1 MAETI
6 RIEIPIETLD
16 ETEPEL
22 SNLVKKLSKMEQAAG
37 KAGESMDKAGRKVTK
52 FDERAEKTEKKL
64 SKWANQ
70 KYELLL
76 EARDRISPVLSTI
89 GSGLKRFT
97 GRAWSI
103 TMQAKDFVTAP
114 VRGILNLLSNPVFQ
128 AGAVLGVSI
137 GLKDTI
143 DTFKDFEAAMSQV
156 QAVSGAS
163 GSDLARLTDKAKEMG
178 ATTKFTAEESAEA
191 FNYMAMAGWKTND
204 MLGGIEGILNLAAA
218 SGTDLATTS
227 DIVTDALTAFGLKAS
242 DSSHFADVLAAA
254 SSSANTNVSMMGETF
269 KYAGTMAGALGY
281 RIEDVSLMAGL
292 MANAGLKASMAGT
305 SMSAIFTRL
314 STDTNGARK
323 AIEDLGI
330 EFFNSEGKAND
341 LSLVMK
347 ELREKTADYSNE
359 QKVAL
364 ANTIAGAEAQ
374 KGLLAVL
381 NASEKDYKDLTA
393 AVENA
398 DGASKDMADTMLDNL
413 AGSFTLLQSAADGV
427 KNTLGGRLAPY
438 FQSFAEMVTEK
449 LPDVEDAINRFM
461 DSVDRKAAA
470 LQKKIGEFT
479 ATDEWQNADFFGKV
493 QIAWDE
499 IIAEPFSEWWNGNG
513 RQMVMDKAGEIG
525 NAIGSGLSAGLLML
539 LGIDVPESVNE
550 GVSVGKA
557 FAQGFSQGFD
567 MKSVSGGLGKGLLS
581 VTKNAGKLL
590 PGGKSADL
598 SSLMSAAFLA
608 KAAGPILKT
617 GKGAFDF
624 GKTIYD
630 MTKGSAQ
637 EGLLSKVI
645 GSYSLADELAGT
657 GMAKG
662 SGLMGMAG
670 KFGTALG
677 SGATTSTGM
686 ALAGGGAAVGAIA
699 GTASV
704 ISGGID
710 IYKGLKSEDAAESKA
725 YGESGAWKIGGAAAG
740 AAAGAAIGSVIPGLG
755 TAVGALIGFG
765 VGGIGGW
772 IKGNKVKEE
781 YEENLKLS
789 EEAAAKAEKVFQ
801 ATGMSIND
809 VKFETEALN
818 QAVEDANVSAGE
830 LGLMFQEAVNE
841 KLKNSF
847 GDISLSLAEIQ
858 QLADDLVLGDQAE
871 NVKKFAQASQDSEKS
886 FSSLKS
892 QMGDMEK
899 MDWKMGLGLELSDD
913 FITGYKEKVD
923 AMVSSAKEYVENR
936 HYEST
941 VALDLLFDGSEG
953 GQGMKTRLNELYAG
967 LQSQLDGAGAEL
979 QRVSAEVLSD
989 GVVSTTDKVKFH
1001 IGGVEYE
1008 MDEASA
1014 ITELQN
1020 RISEIT
1026 NKVSQAQADAKM
1038 DSLKIRYSGAAL
1050 DAESFASLQEELQA
1064 NMQSMTA
1071 NLDEG
1076 LELSLANLN
1085 LQFPERDINGA
1096 QAAEYEKLKQQLEDN
1111 YNAQLSEINL
1121 RVESFQ
1127 LESIAEAFGSSLEGV
1142 LPDIEG
1148 TMAEKLQT
1156 AMDNALTL
1164 NRDPKT
1170 WSQDEIAQWF
1180 GLESLEGDV
1189 RKAITDRLQMTAQS
1203 IPQSLLPSLSETIQA
1218 TIPNV
1223 AELIAGPEVQEPFMT
1238 AGENYATAMS
1248 DSFGTSITSK
1258 SGEIRSAAEGAVNT
1272 AFAPAFSA
1280 TANVNVTAHYNLL
1293 NPFNP
1298 ASIVSTA
1305 AAAAGVGTHAAG
1317 GYVSGP
1323 QLSWLAEEGYGE
1335 FVIPTNPSRRGRAL
1349 DLYEQAGKA
1358 LGVGEHAAGGFVG
1371 GTYGMYTQ
1379 NYAKGAGDMDAWE
1392 ENAPSGQNTAAEG
1405 YQAVPQA
1412 NNGGDAAP
1420 AVSVNVNLQP
1430 EFVIQG
1436 TEGQDSDGIMQ
1447 VIRKHMA
1454 ELADELGGE
1463 IAENLIEIFSNLPL
1477 KEA

>member
-1 MAETI
+1 
-6 RIEIPIETLD
+6 
-16 ETEPEL
+16 
-22 SNLVKKLSKMEQAAG
+22 MEQAAG
-37 KAGESMDKAGRKVTK
+37 KVGESMEKAGRKVTK

-64 SKWANQ
+64 SKWMKQ

-76 EARDRISPVLSTI
+76 EARDRISPILSTI

-114 VRGILNLLSNPVFQ
+114 VRGILNLLSNPILQ

-163 GSDLARLTDKAKEMG
+163 GSELSRLTDKAKEMG

-254 SSSANTNVSMMGETF
+254 SSNANTNVSMMGETF
-269 KYAGTMAGALGY
+269 KYAGTMAGSLGY
-281 RIEDVSLMAGL
+281 SIEDVSLMAGL

-305 SMSAIFTRL
+305 SMSTIFTRL
-314 STDTNGARK
+314 AVDTNGARK

-330 EFFNSEGKAND
+330 EFYDSRGNARELSEI
-341 LSLVMK
+341 LVK
-347 ELREKTADYSNE
+347 LREKTKDFSDEEKTN
-359 QKVAL
+359 L

-381 NASEKDYKDLTA
+381 NETEENYNKLSQ
-393 AVENA
+393 AVNNA
-398 DGASKDMADTMLDNL
+398 DGASKNMSDTMLDNL

-438 FQSFAEMVTEK
+438 LRSFAEMVTEK

-470 LQKKIGEFT
+470 FQKKIGEFT

-525 NAIGSGLSAGLLML
+525 NTIGSGISAGLLML

-567 MKSVSGGLGKGLLS
+567 MKSVSGGLGKGLLN

-590 PGGKSADL
+590 PGGESADL
-598 SSLMSAAFLA
+598 SSLMSAALLA
-608 KAAGPILKT
+608 KTAGPILKT

-624 GKTIYD
+624 GKTIFD
-630 MTKGSAQ
+630 TVKGSAQ
-637 EGLLSKVI
+637 EGLLSKAI
-645 GSYSLADELAGT
+645 GSFSMADELART
-657 GMAKG
+657 GMASG

-670 KFGTALG
+670 KFGMALG

-686 ALAGGGAAVGAIA
+686 ALAGGGAAIGAVA

-704 ISGGID
+704 VSGIKD
-710 IYKGLKSEDAAESKA
+710 IYKGLKSEDAEESRA
-725 YGESGAWKIGGAAAG
+725 YGESGAWKIGGAASG
-740 AAAGAAIGSVIPGLG
+740 AIAGAAIGSIIPGIG
-755 TAVGALIGFG
+755 TAVGGLIGFG
-765 VGGIGGW
+765 VGGIAGW
-772 IKGNKVKEE
+772 IKGDKTKKE
-781 YEENLKLS
+781 YEEQVALS
-789 EEAAAKAEKVFQ
+789 EAAAAKAEKVFE
-801 ATGMSIND
+801 ATGMSIKD
-809 VKFETEALN
+809 VKFETEELN
-818 QAVEDANVSAGE
+818 QAVNDANVSAGE
-830 LGLMFQEAVNE
+830 LGLMFEEAVNK
-841 KLKNSF
+841 KLKSSF

-886 FSSLKS
+886 FASLKS
-892 QMGDMEK
+892 QMGDLEK
-899 MDWKMGLGLELSDD
+899 MDWKMGLGMEMSDD
-913 FITGYKEKVD
+913 FITNYKEKVD
-923 AMVSSAKEYVENR
+923 SMVSGAKEYVENR

-941 VALDLLFDGSEG
+941 IALDLLFDGNKG
-953 GQGMKTRLNELYAG
+953 NQGMKTRLNELYAD
-967 LQSQLDGAGAEL
+967 LQSQLDTTGAEL
-979 QRVSAEVLSD
+979 NRVTEEALKD
-989 GVVSTTDKVKFH
+989 GVISHKRKIKFN
-1001 IGGVEYE
+1001 IDGVEYK

-1014 ITELQN
+1014 ISELQKK
-1020 RISEIT
+1020 ITEIT
-1026 NKVSQAQADAKM
+1026 DKVSQAQTEGKM
-1038 DSLKIRYSGAAL
+1038 EALKIRYSGAAL
-1050 DAESFASLQEELQA
+1050 DAESFASLQQELQT

-1085 LQFPERDINGA
+1085 LQFPERDMNGA

-1111 YNAQLSEINL
+1111 YNAQLQEINL

-1127 LESIAEAFGSSLEGV
+1127 LESIAETFGSELEGI

-1148 TMAEKLQT
+1148 TTAEKLQA
-1156 AMDNALTL
+1156 AMNNALTM
-1164 NRDPKT
+1164 NRDPKS
-1170 WSQDEIAQWF
+1170 WSADEIKQWF
-1180 GLESLEGDV
+1180 GLESLVPETQT
-1189 RKAITDRLQMTAQS
+1189 AIGNVLKMTAQT

-1218 TIPNV
+1218 TMPNV
-1223 AELIAGPEVQEPFMT
+1223 AELIAGPEMQEPFMT
-1238 AGENYATAMS
+1238 AGDNYATS
-1248 DSFGTSITSK
+1248 LTTSFGTSITSK

-1272 AFAPAFSA
+1272 AFAPTFNA
-1280 TANVNVTAHYNLL
+1280 TANVNVTARYNLV

-1298 ASIVSTA
+1298 SSIVSTV
-1305 AAAAGVGTHAAG
+1305 AAAAGVGAHAAG
-1317 GYVSGP
+1317 GYVSGGA

-1335 FVIPTNPSRRGRAL
+1335 FVIPTNPSRRSRAL
-1349 DLYEQAGKA
+1349 ELYEQAGKA

-1371 GTYGMYTQ
+1371 GPSGLYTQ
-1379 NYAKGAGDMDAWE
+1379 NYEKGTGDMGYWE
-1392 ENAPSGQNTAAEG
+1392 ENAPSGQNTATEG
-1405 YQAVPQA
+1405 YQAAVPQTKDA
-1412 NNGGDAAP
+1412 GGDAAP
-1420 AVSVNVNLQP
+1420 AVNVNINLQP

-1463 IAENLIEIFSNLPL
+1463 IAENLTEIFSNMPL

>member
-1 MAETI
+1 MADTI
-6 RIEIPIETLD
+6 RIEIPVEMSD
-16 ETEPEL
+16 DTEPEL
-22 SNLVKKLSKMEQAAG
+22 SNLVKKLDKMGSAAG
-37 KAGESMDKAGRKVTK
+37 KAGDSMEKAGRKVSK
-52 FDERAEKTEKKL
+52 FDEQAEKTERKL
-64 SKWANQ
+64 SSWMKE
-70 KYELLL
+70 KYELYL
-76 EARDRISPVLSTI
+76 EAKDRISPLLSTI
-89 GSGLKRFT
+89 GSGLKGFT
-97 GRAWSI
+97 GKVWSV
-103 TMQAKDFVTAP
+103 TMKAKDLVTAP
-114 VRGILNLLSNPVFQ
+114 VRGILNLLKNPILQ

-163 GSDLARLTDKAKEMG
+163 GSELSRLTDKAKEMG
-178 ATTKFTAEESAEA
+178 STTKFTAEESAEA
-191 FNYMAMAGWKTND
+191 FNYMVMAGWKTND

-305 SMSAIFTRL
+305 SMSTIFTRL

-359 QKVAL
+359 QKVTL

-381 NASEKDYKDLTA
+381 NATEEDYIKLTE

-398 DGASKDMADTMLDNL
+398 DGASKEMADTMLDNL

-427 KNTLGGRLAPY
+427 KNTLGGRMAPY
-438 FQSFAEMVTEK
+438 LRSFAEMVTEK
-449 LPDVEDAINRFM
+449 LPEVEDSINRFM
-461 DSVDRKAAA
+461 DFVDRKASA
-470 LQKKIGEFT
+470 LQRKIGEFT
-479 ATDEWQNADFFGKV
+479 STDEWQNADFFGKV

-513 RQMVMDKAGEIG
+513 KQMVMDKAGEIG
-525 NAIGSGLSAGLLML
+525 SAIGSGLSAGLLML
-539 LGIDVPESVNE
+539 LGIDVPETVNE
-550 GVSVGKA
+550 GVSVGRA

-567 MKSVSGGLGKGLLS
+567 MKSVSGGLGKGLLN

-590 PGGKSADL
+590 PGGESADL

-608 KAAGPILKT
+608 KTAGPILKT

-630 MTKGSAQ
+630 MAKGSAQ

-662 SGLMGMAG
+662 SGLLGKAG
-670 KFGTALG
+670 NLGTALG
-677 SGATTSTGM
+677 SGATTSAGQV
-686 ALAGGGAAVGAIA
+686 LAGGGAAVGAIA

-704 ISGGID
+704 ISGIKD
-710 IYKGLKSEDAAESKA
+710 IYKGLKSEDAEESRA
-725 YGESGAWKIGGAAAG
+725 YGESGGWKLGGAAAG
-740 AAAGAAIGSVIPGLG
+740 AATGAAIGSIIPGIG
-755 TAVGALIGFG
+755 TAVGGLIGFG
-765 VGGIGGW
+765 VGGIAGW

-781 YEENLKLS
+781 YEEQVELS
-789 EEAAAKAEKVFQ
+789 EAAAAKAEKVFE
-801 ATGMSIND
+801 ATGMSIKD
-809 VKFETEALN
+809 VKFEAEELN
-818 QAVEDANVSAGE
+818 RAVNDANVSAGE

-892 QMGDMEK
+892 QMGDLEK
-899 MDWKMGLGLELSDD
+899 MDWKMGLGLNLSDD
-913 FITGYKEKVD
+913 FITNYKEKVD

-941 VALDLLFDGSEG
+941 VALDLLFDGESS
-953 GQGMKTRLNELYAG
+953 QGMKIRLNELYAD

-979 QRVSAEVLSD
+979 QRVSAEALSD
-989 GVVSTTDKVKFH
+989 GVVSTTDKVKFN

-1008 MDEASA
+1008 VDEASA

-1148 TMAEKLQT
+1148 TTAEKLQA
-1156 AMDNALTL
+1156 AMNNALTM

-1170 WSQDEIAQWF
+1170 WTMDEISQWF
-1180 GLESLEGDV
+1180 GLESLGPQTQA
-1189 RKAITDRLQMTAQS
+1189 AIAQRLQMTAQS

-1371 GTYGMYTQ
+1371 GPSGLYTQ

-1463 IAENLIEIFSNLPL
+1463 IAENLTEIFSNMPL

>member
-1 MAETI
+1 MADTI
-6 RIEIPIETLD
+6 RIEIPVEMSD
-16 ETEPEL
+16 DTEPEL
-22 SNLVKKLSKMEQAAG
+22 SNLVKKLDKMGSAAG
-37 KAGESMDKAGRKVTK
+37 KAGDSMEKAGRKVSK
-52 FDERAEKTEKKL
+52 FDEQAEKTERKL
-64 SKWANQ
+64 SSWMKE
-70 KYELLL
+70 KYELYL
-76 EARDRISPVLSTI
+76 EAKDRISPLLSTI
-89 GSGLKRFT
+89 GSGLKGFT
-97 GRAWSI
+97 GKVWSV
-103 TMQAKDFVTAP
+103 TMKAKDLVTAP
-114 VRGILNLLSNPVFQ
+114 VRGILNLLKNPILQ

-163 GSDLARLTDKAKEMG
+163 GSELSRLTDKAKEMG
-178 ATTKFTAEESAEA
+178 STTKFTAEESAEA

-305 SMSAIFTRL
+305 SMSTIFTRL

-359 QKVAL
+359 QKVTL

-381 NASEKDYKDLTA
+381 NATEEDYIKLTE

-398 DGASKDMADTMLDNL
+398 DGASKEMADTMLDNL

-427 KNTLGGRLAPY
+427 KNTLGGRMAPY
-438 FQSFAEMVTEK
+438 LRSFAEMVTEK
-449 LPDVEDAINRFM
+449 LPEVEDSINRFM
-461 DSVDRKAAA
+461 DFVDRKASA
-470 LQKKIGEFT
+470 LQRKIGEFT

-590 PGGKSADL
+590 PGGESADL

-645 GSYSLADELAGT
+645 GSYSLADE
-657 GMAKG
+657 
-662 SGLMGMAG
+662 
-670 KFGTALG
+670 
-677 SGATTSTGM
+677 
-686 ALAGGGAAVGAIA
+686 LAGGGAAVGAIA

-923 AMVSSAKEYVENR
+923 AMVSSAKEYMENR

-953 GQGMKTRLNELYAG
+953 GQGMKTRLNELYAD
-967 LQSQLDGAGAEL
+967 LQSQLDGAGSEL
-979 QRVSAEVLSD
+979 LRVSSEALSD
-989 GVVSTTDKVKFH
+989 GVVSTTDKVKFS
-1001 IGGVEYE
+1001 IGGIEYE
-1008 MDEASA
+1008 MDEESA

-1111 YNAQLSEINL
+1111 YNAQLQEINL

-1127 LESIAEAFGSSLEGV
+1127 LESIAEAFSSDLNGV
-1142 LPDIEG
+1142 MPDIEG

-1371 GTYGMYTQ
+1371 GPSGLYTQ
-1379 NYAKGAGDMDAWE
+1379 NYTKGADMDAWE

>member
-22 SNLVKKLSKMEQAAG
+22 SNLVKKLAKMEQAAG
-37 KAGESMDKAGRKVTK
+37 KAGDSMDKAGRKVTK

-64 SKWANQ
+64 SKWRTQ
-70 KYELLL
+70 KYELFL
-76 EARDRISPVLSTI
+76 EARDRISPILSKI

-97 GRAWSI
+97 AKAWSI
-103 TMQAKDFVTAP
+103 TMKAKDFVTAP
-114 VRGILNLLSNPVFQ
+114 VRGILNLLRNPILQ

-137 GLKDTI
+137 GIKDTI
-143 DTFKDFEAAMSQV
+143 DTFKNFEAAMSQV

-163 GSDLARLTDKAKEMG
+163 GSELVRLTDKAKEMG
-178 ATTKFTAEESAEA
+178 ATTKFTAEESAQA

-242 DSSHFADVLAAA
+242 DSGHFADVLAAA
-254 SSSANTNVSMMGETF
+254 SSNANTNVSMMGETF

-281 RIEDVSLMAGL
+281 SIEDVSLMAGL

-305 SMSAIFTRL
+305 SMSTIFTRL
-314 STDTNGARK
+314 STNTKGARS
-323 AIEDLGI
+323 AIEKLGI
-330 EFFNSEGKAND
+330 QFFTSEGSARD
-341 LSLVMK
+341 LSDVLS
-347 ELREKTADYSNE
+347 ELREKTADYTAE
-359 QKVAL
+359 QKTNL
-364 ANTIAGAEAQ
+364 AKTVAGAEAQ

-381 NASEKDYKDLTA
+381 NATAEDYDKLSN
-393 AVENA
+393 AVMNA
-398 DGASKDMADTMLDNL
+398 DGASKQMSDTMMDNL
-413 AGSFTLLQSAADGV
+413 AGSLTLLQSAADGV

-438 FQSFAEMVTEK
+438 IRSFADSITER
-449 LPDVEDAINRFM
+449 LPGVEDAINQFM
-461 DSVDRKAAA
+461 DTVDRKAAA
-470 LQKKIGEFT
+470 LKEKMNGIM
-479 ATDEWQNADFFGKV
+479 ATDEWQNADLFGKIK
-493 QIAWDE
+493 IAWDE

-513 RQMVMDKAGEIG
+513 RQSIADKAGEIG
-525 NAIGSGLSAGLLML
+525 NNIGAGISAGLLSL
-539 LGIDVPESVNE
+539 LGIDVPETVNE
-550 GVSVGKA
+550 GASIGKA
-557 FAQGFSQGFD
+557 FAQGFADGFD
-567 MKSVSGGLGKGLLS
+567 FSAVSGKLGEGLLNI
-581 VTKNAGKLL
+581 TKNAGKLL
-590 PGGKSADL
+590 PGGESADL
-598 SSLMSAAFLA
+598 SSLMSAMFLA
-608 KAAGPILKT
+608 KLAGPVLNM
-617 GKGAFDF
+617 GAGGMRF
-624 GKTIYD
+624 GQA
-630 MTKGSAQ
+630 MMSSARG
-637 EGLLSKVI
+637 GLLSKAI
-645 GSYSLADELAGT
+645 GSFSLAGEMAGT
-657 GMAKG
+657 GMASG
-662 SGLMGMAG
+662 SGLLGKAGNLGM
-670 KFGTALG
+670 ALG
-677 SGATTSTGM
+677 SGATTSAGQV
-686 ALAGGGAAVGAIA
+686 LAGGGAAIGAVA

-710 IYKGLKSEDAAESKA
+710 LYKAYKSDNAEESKA

-740 AAAGAAIGSVIPGLG
+740 AAIGATIGSIIPGVG
-755 TAVGALIGFG
+755 TAVGGLIGFG
-765 VGGIGGW
+765 IGGVAGW
-772 IKGNKVKEE
+772 IKGDKTKKE
-781 YEENLKLS
+781 YEEQVALS
-789 EEAAAKAEKVFQ
+789 EAAAAKAEKVFE
-801 ATGMSIND
+801 ATGMSIED

-818 QAVEDANVSAGE
+818 QAVEDADVSASE
-830 LGLMFQEAVNE
+830 LGLMFEQAVNE
-841 KLKNSF
+841 KLKKSF

-892 QMGDMEK
+892 KMGEIEK
-899 MDWKMGLGLELSDD
+899 MDWKMGLGMKMSDD
-913 FITGYKEKVD
+913 FITNYKEKVD
-923 AMVSSAKEYVENR
+923 TMVSSAKEYVENR

-941 VALDLLFDGSEG
+941 IALDLLFDGNKG
-953 GQGMKTRLNELYAG
+953 NQGMKTRLNELYAD
-967 LQSQLDGAGAEL
+967 LQSQLDTTGAEL
-979 QRVSAEVLSD
+979 NRVTEEALKD
-989 GVVSTTDKVKFH
+989 GVISHKRRIKFN
-1001 IGGVEYE
+1001 IDGVEYK

-1014 ITELQN
+1014 ISELQKK
-1020 RISEIT
+1020 ITEIT
-1026 NKVSQAQADAKM
+1026 DKVSQAQTEGKM
-1038 DSLKIRYSGAAL
+1038 EALKIRYNGAAL
-1050 DAESFASLQEELQA
+1050 DAESFASLQQELQT
-1064 NMQSMTA
+1064 NMQSVKA

-1111 YNAQLSEINL
+1111 YNAQLQEINL

-1127 LESIAEAFGSSLEGV
+1127 LESIAEAFGSSLDGV

-1148 TMAEKLQT
+1148 TTAEKLQV
-1156 AMDNALTL
+1156 AMDNALTM

-1170 WSQDEIAQWF
+1170 WTIDEISQWF
-1180 GLESLEGDV
+1180 GLESLGPETQ
-1189 RKAITDRLQMTAQS
+1189 KAIAEKLQMTAQS

-1248 DSFGTSITSK
+1248 DSFGTNINTK
-1258 SGEIRSAAEGAVNT
+1258 SGEMRLAAEGALNA
-1272 AFAPAFSA
+1272 AFSAVFSA
-1280 TANVNVTAHYNLL
+1280 TANVNVTANYNLL

-1298 ASIVSTA
+1298 ASIVSTVA
-1305 AAAAGVGTHAAG
+1305 SSAGIGGHAAG
-1317 GYVSGP
+1317 GFVSGGA

-1349 DLYEQAGKA
+1349 DLYKQAGKA

-1371 GTYGMYTQ
+1371 GPSGLYTQ
-1379 NYAKGAGDMDAWE
+1379 NYEKGTEDMGYWE
-1392 ENAPSGQNTAAEG
+1392 ENAPSGQNTATEG
-1405 YQAVPQA
+1405 FQAAVPQTKDA
-1412 NNGGDAAP
+1412 GGDAAP
-1420 AVSVNVNLQP
+1420 AVNVNINLQP

-1447 VIRKHMA
+1447 VIRKHMV